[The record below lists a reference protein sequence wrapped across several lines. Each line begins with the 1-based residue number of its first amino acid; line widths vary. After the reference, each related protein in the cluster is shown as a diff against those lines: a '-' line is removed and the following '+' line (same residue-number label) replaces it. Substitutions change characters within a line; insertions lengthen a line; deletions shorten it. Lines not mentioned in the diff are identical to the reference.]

1 MKGFDHVGKTGPMER
16 LAIERTSP
24 RRKKEPLDHLTQDV
38 LAAEA
43 AGMSYGKW
51 KALHPH
57 TGSDPAPE
65 PSTGRRIITCANCGK
80 EIVVL
85 TARVRKYCSEY
96 CRKEY
101 QQQKEKA
108 KKEAEKN
115 GNM

>member
-1 MKGFDHVGKTGPMER
+1 MGMIDPAER
-16 LAIERTSP
+16 LGIERTSP
-24 RRKKEPLDHLTQDV
+24 RRKKEPLDHLTRDV

-80 EIVVL
+80 EIVV
-85 TARVRKYCSEY
+85 TTMTRRKYCSET
-96 CRKEY
+96 CRQEY
-101 QQQKEKA
+101 QRQKEKA
-108 KKEAEKN
+108 KKEAQEN